1 MYYSKKKAKSII
13 KKRRCSR
20 GRVAWWCE
28 SLKTAAISL
37 RGDSH
42 PCVWTRVD
50 GIWGV
55 QQRLI
60 PETGDHVVAI
70 PTASAAKTYTLRLV
84 QQTGVD
90 ASMRRTKN
98 SNQGCA
104 LYCRSGACLFV
115 YVSVCAWVSIWM
127 NFSGGQTRARDD
139 DAVPGKDWGPSV
151 SQPDDDGWHDRW
163 MDFGDQSDVMSGT
176 QRKRES

>member
-1 MYYSKKKAKSII
+1 MQPRACRLMVRESENCCHFIEGWLTSVRLNSGGWDLGSATTAHPGNRRPCGRHTHSICGQNI
-13 KKRRCSR
+13 HSPSR
-20 GRVAWWCE
+20 A
-28 SLKTAAISL
+28 
-37 RGDSH
+37 
-42 PCVWTRVD
+42 
-50 GIWGV
+50 
-55 QQRLI
+55 
-60 PETGDHVVAI
+60 
-70 PTASAAKTYTLRLV
+70 
-84 QQTGVD
+84 VD

-98 SNQGCA
+98 PNQGCA